1 MSNVNPMLI
10 YLRDRHLD
18 EFPINDRKSATIL
31 KRHVFVHVETGYI
44 AEGKIL

>member
-1 MSNVNPMLI
+1 MLI

-31 KRHVFVHVETGYI
+31 KRSRHVFMNVKTGYI